1 MHGSGR
7 AGRFGPH
14 PPASHL
20 RALGREQMLEPSSEF
35 ESWLCQSV
43 AACLMFVPRLL
54 VIILAQAGNSLRR
67 VLKSQKA
74 SGI

>member
-1 MHGSGR
+1 MWEGKMS
-7 AGRFGPH
+7 FTEEK
-14 PPASHL
+14 SL
-20 RALGREQMLEPSSEF
+20 RARERKENKEG
-35 ESWLCQSV
+35 EKKRVCV
-43 AACLMFVPRLL
+43 GGNAIKAVCLMFVPRLL

>member
-1 MHGSGR
+1 MCVGGN
-7 AGRFGPH
+7 AIK
-14 PPASHL
+14 A
-20 RALGREQMLEPSSEF
+20 
-35 ESWLCQSV
+35 V
-43 AACLMFVPRLL
+43 CLMFVPRLL